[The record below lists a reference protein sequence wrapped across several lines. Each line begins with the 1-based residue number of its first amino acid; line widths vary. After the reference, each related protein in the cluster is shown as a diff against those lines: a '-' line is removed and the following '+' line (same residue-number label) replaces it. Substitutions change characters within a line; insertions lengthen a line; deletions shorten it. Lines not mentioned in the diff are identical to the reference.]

1 MQTGGARHSS
11 SSTEGPQAQTAGEA
25 DARDSSSSTE
35 GASKGVRATDEPG
48 RGEEPDKAATDEL
61 AREEPDKAATELAR
75 EEPDKAATEELAR
88 GEEPHKAGAHS
99 RPFLVR

>member
-35 GASKGVRATDEPG
+35 GASKGVRATDEPA
-48 RGEEPDKAATDEL
+48 RGEEPDKAATD
-61 AREEPDKAATELAR
+61 ELAR